1 MDAFGEICGSIA
13 KFAVG
18 VFVIVAAVA
27 VAGVGG
33 CSYYA
38 FLNRKPQPSPP
49 LEYTDGPQPMT
60 VEEFEQFQADLKKK
74 LDAGEWRVER
84 EWPGY
89 PGKRYRWYLA
99 DGTATKWIMESATKP
114 DKPPSHYPHVDP
126 LPPGISEHNL

>member
-13 KFAVG
+13 KLAVG
-18 VFVIVAAVA
+18 VFVIVAIIA

-33 CSYYA
+33 CSYLA
-38 FLNRKPQPSPP
+38 FRRSNLGAP

-60 VEEFEQFQADLKKK
+60 VEEFEQFQVDLKKK

-89 PGKRYRWYLA
+89 PGKLYRWYLK
-99 DGTATKWIMESATKP
+99 DGTATKWIMETAVKP
-114 DKPPSHYPHVDP
+114 DHPPSHYPHVDP
-126 LPPGISEHNL
+126 LPPGMRDNL